1 MAPLACSWQ
10 HWFRINPVVFLF
22 DWKKIMLAEMTSL
35 SCGKGGAISLRLMSL
50 IKPED
55 PHHDLFSVTIIA
67 TPCTYWAIMTSYSV
81 VTPDHTELWRLGQIL
96 SIGARSP
103 PSDNRFASDRTW
115 SNCHLK
121 HGWVSAVPDSLIS
134 VPSSLIFGPE
144 NLRPFKKTSL
154 ARAN

>member
-10 HWFRINPVVFLF
+10 HWFHIYPVVFLF

-96 SIGARSP
+96 SIGARPP

-121 HGWVSAVPDSLIS
+121 HGWVSALPDSLIFGSELTHFRAQKFTAIQKKS
-134 VPSSLIFGPE
+134 V
-144 NLRPFKKTSL
+144 